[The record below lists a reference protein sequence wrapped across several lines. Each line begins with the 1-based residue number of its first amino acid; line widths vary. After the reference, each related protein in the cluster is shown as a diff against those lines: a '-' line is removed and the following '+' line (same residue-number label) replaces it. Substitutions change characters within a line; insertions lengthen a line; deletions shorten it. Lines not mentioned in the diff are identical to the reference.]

1 MDVSRE
7 TLSLPDI
14 LYNKIKQSVY
24 YERLFGDSGPNNI
37 KNCASGFLSLL
48 FSIGAL
54 HDKNGFLII
63 AGPNVSAER
72 LYLDIYDLLPGG
84 VCFAPHIEK
93 KKDQPDFF
101 ISEEEKNFESAYA
114 ATVSNSAPI
123 IISTE
128 DALNQPVFDPIKDIN
143 RVVLKTSAA
152 ASMSEIVKKLSL
164 WDYEAV
170 DTTSSPRSYSVR
182 GGILDVFPLYS
193 SAPVR
198 VEFFGDKIESIRAFN
213 PVSQLSISFLE
224 EFVLCVPSGFSKK
237 EKISFNELIAR
248 SKKQKYYIKKTD
260 GGFSVANNPD
270 FTGAGLAVDC
280 APDKINVLSK
290 GGDYNVFVFASG
302 NLQKTKLKEQF
313 GDFTLIS
320 RPLRRGFVSKSLNLA
335 VLGYEDLKLVRPPS
349 FSPVMQNSASSL
361 EFSLASV
368 GWGEHV
374 VHEEYGVG
382 KYVGLSFVGKKESQ
396 QDSVAIEF
404 ADGGIVNVA
413 LDCFD
418 KIHKY
423 TSGEED
429 NIKLSRLGSGVWKN
443 KLARAK
449 KSMRVVVDDL
459 IKVYSSRQQ
468 PRGYHYTNDNE
479 FVDCLADSF
488 PFEETLD
495 QTKTIKEV
503 LVDLDKPNPMDR
515 IVLGDVGFGK
525 TEVALRGAM
534 KVVAGGRQ
542 VFFLA
547 PTTILADQHF
557 ITSKTRLG
565 GLGVN
570 VSLLSRFQSKKEQ
583 LSILEKINNKNVDL
597 VIGTH
602 RLLSKDV
609 VTKNLGLLIIDEEH
623 RFGVKHKERLR
634 ILKKEV
640 DTLTLTA
647 TPIPRTLQQ
656 SLVGV
661 RDISRINTPPKERLP
676 IKTNIQYFSWAAV
689 KQQIKREVRR
699 GGQVYFLHNNIQSLP
714 FVVNKIRGFFPG
726 LVVVGAHGSM
736 PSKDLENTVLSFFD
750 GGVDVLV
757 CTTII
762 ESGLDVTN
770 ANTVIINDAHR
781 FGLAQLYQIRGRVG
795 RGSVQA
801 YCWLLIPNKKLN
813 ENARKRLKAI
823 EHYSALGSGYQIAL
837 KDLEIRGAGSLFGYD
852 QSGHVNQIG
861 YDMYC
866 KVLKRCVDEKL
877 RPEEKVPLVPRI
889 VFDGSA
895 YFSETYI
902 PLAQDRVFYY
912 QRLSVA
918 RGAGEVEA
926 VKKELLDRFGEL
938 PLFSNNV
945 ISIAKIREFFVGCGV
960 KKIYIRD
967 RSVKICFSGL
977 QKGQGFDLAPLQNKL
992 SSTGRV
998 FRFGNKKGFFALVEI
1013 GSFNDAFSFL
1023 TDLSGIVPSKI
1034 RV

>member
-1 MDVSRE
+1 MQVSRE
-7 TLSLPDI
+7 TQPFPEV

-24 YERLFGDSGPNNI
+24 YEHLFGGFGPAYL

-48 FSIGAL
+48 ISIRAL

-63 AGPNVSAER
+63 VDTSANAEN
-72 LYLDIYDLLPGG
+72 LYLDVYDLLPGA
-84 VCFAPHIEK
+84 VFFAPHIEK
-93 KKDQPDFF
+93 KKNQPSFF
-101 ISEEEKNFESAYA
+101 VSEEEKSFESAYA
-114 ATVSNSAPI
+114 AILSNNAPI

-128 DALNQPVFDPIKDIN
+128 SAINQPVFDPNKDIN
-143 RVVLKTSAA
+143 RVVLKTSTSV
-152 ASMSEIVKKLSL
+152 SMDEIVKKLSF
-164 WDYEAV
+164 WGYEPV
-170 DTTSSPRSYSVR
+170 DTTSSPRSFSVR
-182 GGILDVFPLYS
+182 GGILDIFPLYAS
-193 SAPVR
+193 MPIR
-198 VEFFGDKIESIRAFN
+198 IEFFGNKIESIRAFN
-213 PVSQLSISFLE
+213 PVSQLSISSLD
-224 EFVLCVPSGFSKK
+224 EFVLCAPSGFSAK
-237 EKISFNELIAR
+237 EKISFCELVTR
-248 SKKQKYYIKKTD
+248 SIKEKYYIKKTD
-260 GGFSVANNPD
+260 GFFSVTNNPHSI
-270 FTGAGLAVDC
+270 GRGLSVDC
-280 APDKINVLSK
+280 VSNKIKALSK
-290 GGDYNVFVFASG
+290 DHSFNVYIFASSTH
-302 NLQKTKLKEQF
+302 QKAKLKERF
-313 GDFTLIS
+313 GDLTFVP
-320 RPLRRGFVSKSLNLA
+320 RPLRSGFVSKHLNLA
-335 VLGYEDLKLVRPPS
+335 VLGYEDLMLVRPPPL
-349 FSPVMQNSASSL
+349 SPAMHNPNASVD
-361 EFSLASV
+361 FGLANV
-368 GWGEHV
+368 GWGDYV

-382 KYVGLSFVGKKESQ
+382 KYRGLSFVGNKESR

-404 ADGGIVNVA
+404 ADGGVVNVA

-418 KIHKY
+418 KIHQY
-423 TSGEED
+423 TPSGESI
-429 NIKLSRLGSGVWKN
+429 IKLSRLGSGAWKN

-449 KSMRVVVDDL
+449 KSVDIVVDDL
-459 IKVYSSRQQ
+459 IKVFSSRQQ
-468 PRGYHYTNDNE
+468 PRGYCYTRDNE
-479 FVDCLADSF
+479 FVDSLAYSF
-488 PFEETLD
+488 PFEETVD
-495 QTKTIKEV
+495 QTKTINEI

-534 KVVAGGRQ
+534 KVIAGGRQ

-557 ITSKTRLG
+557 ITAKTRLG

-570 VSLLSRFQSKKEQ
+570 ISLLSRFQSKKEQ
-583 LSILEKINNKNVDL
+583 LSVLEKINNKKVDL

-623 RFGVKHKERLR
+623 RFGVKHKEWLR
-634 ILKKEV
+634 VLKKEV
-640 DTLTLTA
+640 DVLTLTA

-661 RDISRINTPPKERLP
+661 RDISRINTPPRERLS
-676 IKTNIQYFSWAAV
+676 IKTNVQYFSWVAV

-714 FVVNKIRGFFPG
+714 FVVNKIKDFFPE

-736 PSKDLENTVLSFFD
+736 PSKKLEKTVLSFFD
-750 GGVDVLV
+750 GDVDVLV

-770 ANTVIINDAHR
+770 ANTVIINNAHR
-781 FGLAQLYQIRGRVG
+781 FGLAQLYQVRGRVG
-795 RGSVQA
+795 RGNIQA

-823 EHYSALGSGYQIAL
+823 EHYSALGSGYEIAL

-866 KVLKRCVDEKL
+866 KILKQCVDEKF
-877 RPEEKVPLVPRI
+877 RPEEKTPVPPRV

-895 YFSETYI
+895 YFSENYI

-918 RGAGEVEA
+918 RGVGEVET
-926 VKKELLDRFGEL
+926 VNKELLDRFGAL

-960 KKIYIRD
+960 RKIYIRN
-967 RSVKICFSGL
+967 SSIKVCFSNQQQGGVFDLNSL
-977 QKGQGFDLAPLQNKL
+977 QKNL
-992 SSTGRV
+992 SSMGRV
-998 FRFGNKKGFFALVEI
+998 FRYGNKEGFFVLVETV
-1013 GSFNDAFSFL
+1013 SFNDAFSFL
-1023 TDLSGIVPSKI
+1023 TDFAGLI
-1034 RV
+1034 RIKD